1 MIDTLMPTTAF
12 LLLFYLLLDVVRL
25 KKLLTF
31 SAVVWYNI
39 ENVLGVEVMTFL
51 EMYLNISKK
60 FGQDSPQM
68 NKFKEYFM
76 QYKDKPHIVR
86 KIYQSIMGEL

>member
-1 MIDTLMPTTAF
+1 MPTTAF
-12 LLLFYLLLDVVRL
+12 LLLLYLLLDVVRL

>member
-1 MIDTLMPTTAF
+1 
-12 LLLFYLLLDVVRL
+12 
-25 KKLLTF
+25 
-31 SAVVWYNI
+31 
-39 ENVLGVEVMTFL
+39 MTFL

-86 KIYQSIMGEL
+86 KIYKTIMGEL

>member
-1 MIDTLMPTTAF
+1 
-12 LLLFYLLLDVVRL
+12 
-25 KKLLTF
+25 
-31 SAVVWYNI
+31 
-39 ENVLGVEVMTFL
+39 MTFL

-68 NKFKEYFM
+68 SKFKEYFM
-76 QYKDKPHIVR
+76 QYKNKPHIVR

>member
-1 MIDTLMPTTAF
+1 MFNANHRLFTFIVFTFRRRTSKRTIDI
-12 LLLFYLLLDVVRL
+12 
-25 KKLLTF
+25 

>member
-1 MIDTLMPTTAF
+1 MPTTAF
-12 LLLFYLLLDVVRL
+12 LLLLYSLLDVARL
-25 KKLLTF
+25 KKTVDI

>member
-1 MIDTLMPTTAF
+1 MPTTAF
-12 LLLFYLLLDVVRL
+12 LLLLYLLLDVRRL
-25 KKLLTF
+25 IKTIDI

-86 KIYQSIMGEL
+86 KIYRTIMGEL